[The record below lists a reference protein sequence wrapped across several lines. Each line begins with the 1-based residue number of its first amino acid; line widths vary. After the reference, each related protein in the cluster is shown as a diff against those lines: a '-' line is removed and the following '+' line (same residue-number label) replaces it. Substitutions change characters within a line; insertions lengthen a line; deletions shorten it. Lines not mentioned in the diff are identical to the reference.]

1 LSVTAH
7 CDEEGNKN
15 DKEGTMERIGQI
27 LWISHSPSDFERP
40 TRTLFASKGNL
51 RVCEPVDVETPMFE
65 GPDATQLICCA
76 FEYVLLGE
84 LTLITALR
92 RRYPQIPIVLIT
104 RRPSTDLALWALR
117 TGVHDL
123 LCSPVSERHIDHI
136 CEFVLQQREQASAQP
151 SQRATVT
158 PITSKIAILPHSH
171 DARLRQ
177 LHAVRQQFESHP
189 ERDLAQEDCASQCH
203 YSSSH
208 FSRRFRAEF
217 GETFARYKL
226 TCRIDRACELL
237 LVPGLSVSDVAT
249 LVGFTDPSYFTRI
262 FRQRMGLTP
271 SQFRDTGNEQKSLS
285 HSLPPQP
292 DQPNRVVSG

>member
-1 LSVTAH
+1 
-7 CDEEGNKN
+7 
-15 DKEGTMERIGQI
+15 MERIGQI
-27 LWISHSPSDFERP
+27 LWISSKPSDFECP
-40 TRTLFASKGNL
+40 TRLLFATKGNL
-51 RVCEPVDVETPMFE
+51 TVCEPAEVQTPMFE
-65 GPDATQLICCA
+65 GPNAPQLICCA

-92 RRYPQIPIVLIT
+92 RRYPEIPIILIT

-123 LCSPVSERHIDHI
+123 LFSPVSERHIDHI
-136 CEFVLQQREQASAQP
+136 CEFVLRQREERSAPP
-151 SQRATVT
+151 SQLAAVT
-158 PITSKIAILPHSH
+158 PITGKIAILPRSH

-189 ERDLAQEDCASQCH
+189 EQDLAQEECANQCH
-203 YSSSH
+203 YSASH

-226 TCRIDRACELL
+226 KCRIERACELL
-237 LVPGLSVSDVAT
+237 LVPGLTVSDVAT
-249 LVGFTDPSYFTRI
+249 LVGFTDPSYFTRV
-262 FRQRMGLTP
+262 FRQSVGLTP
-271 SQFRDTGNEQKSLS
+271 SQFRDTGNEKKLLS
-285 HSLPPQP
+285 PNLPLPP